1 MQYRKILFVPFVLVL
16 SMLTFGIA
24 SAQDVAQPASCNR
37 QVTRHETF
45 QPYFTDNTDRAILSD
60 VLFTLPEGAQECL
73 ATYQI
78 IYPALTDAYSTG
90 KELKC
95 NVQDQLRYMY
105 GTCDSI
111 LTSEARVQFLVSKAF
126 HGSEL
131 IGIASDTEDN
141 WQFLVSSVE
150 ASSVNDCQLNVRS
163 FASFTSLDGNNPNT
177 SRIGEITVLGS
188 IRPCNYNFFFRYTGT
203 IDFFYADGAVRCS
216 AIDQGTAH

>member
-1 MQYRKILFVPFVLVL
+1 
-16 SMLTFGIA
+16 
-24 SAQDVAQPASCNR
+24 
-37 QVTRHETF
+37 
-45 QPYFTDNTDRAILSD
+45 
-60 VLFTLPEGAQECL
+60 
-73 ATYQI
+73 
-78 IYPALTDAYSTG
+78 
-90 KELKC
+90 
-95 NVQDQLRYMY
+95 MY

-216 AIDQGTAH
+216 AIDQGTAHCVGFIDTNILIGFADTLDGQYPKTARVQGDGVAEVVWEFRGRQLLMPILIRQ